1 MSRRK
6 YGSYAR
12 FALAVLLIPTV
23 MGVAVKASAQE
34 DLPAPK
40 KRIAVMD
47 FEDKTDKSYGW
58 GGHYKDAGEGMADML
73 ITELVKTGRY
83 LVVERT
89 ELQRV
94 MDEQALGLSGAV
106 TKQTAAH
113 VGELL
118 GAELAVF
125 GTISEFG
132 YSKGELGGAKK
143 GIGGF
148 GVGVKS
154 QAATVAVDVRM
165 VNSSTGEII
174 GADNVRTKEKKRG
187 LKFSNKDLAFGSQ
200 NDFDESLVGKATRD
214 AIEKIVKLLDKQ
226 APNIPWRA
234 KVVMAQGEQVIV
246 NAGAGGGVQVGHQFI
261 VMRPGEELIDPDTGL
276 SLGSMESKVGEIEV
290 VNNMMGDGKASQCR
304 VLSGSGFDRGDIVR
318 LKD

>member
-1 MSRRK
+1 
-6 YGSYAR
+6 
-12 FALAVLLIPTV
+12 
-23 MGVAVKASAQE
+23 
-34 DLPAPK
+34 
-40 KRIAVMD
+40 
-47 FEDKTDKSYGW
+47 
-58 GGHYKDAGEGMADML
+58 ML
-73 ITELVKTGRY
+73 ITALVKSGRY

-94 MDEQALGLSGAV
+94 MEEQALGLSGAV
-106 TKQTAAH
+106 TQQTAAK

-125 GTISEFG
+125 GTVSEFG
-132 YSKGELGGAKK
+132 YSKGEVGGAKK
-143 GIGGF
+143 GLGGF

-165 VNSSTGEII
+165 VNTSTGQIV
-174 GADNVRTKEKKRG
+174 GAEDVRAEEKKRG

-214 AIEKIVKLLDKQ
+214 AIEQIVELLDKQ

-234 KVVMAQGEQVIV
+234 KVVMAQGSQVIV
-246 NAGAGGGVQVGHQFI
+246 NAGASGGGEVGHQFV
-261 VMRPGEELIDPDTGL
+261 VMRSGEELIDPDTGL

-290 VNNMMGDGKASQCR
+290 VNNMMGDGKASQCK
-304 VLSGSGFDRGDIVR
+304 VLSGEGFDRGDIVR
-318 LKD
+318 LKE